1 MTAPTEKR
9 FEEYIETSLLSQGYS
24 TIHYSEYD
32 KQLCLIPDEVMTFLR
47 ESQPDPYKN
56 LFPRQSKST
65 TMRVLKHIS
74 DEIEKHGL
82 VEVLR
87 KGVKV
92 DGENL
97 NLIYFQPN
105 SGLNKDHEQLFKKNR
120 FTLVRQLRYSQ
131 NNENAL
137 DLVLFINGLP
147 VVTMELKS
155 TLNNQTY
162 KDAEKQYKTTRDPWD
177 ILFRFMRCIVHFCVD
192 DDYVSMTTKL
202 SGESTFFLPFNKGI
216 ENPNNLFG
224 YKTSYLWE
232 EVLTPES
239 ICDIIENFVHVAK
252 ETKTK
257 WDNTKKKAVD
267 SKSIVLVFPRYH
279 QLEVIRKLKE
289 TIREEGAGH
298 NYLIQHTTGSGK
310 SYSIG
315 WLAHLLTSLFQS
327 KVDTTRM
334 FDCVIVVTDRV
345 VLDRQLQA
353 TIKQL
358 EQTRGVVAGVEAG
371 SKQLKQFLQSG
382 KDIIITTIQKF
393 PYISSEIAGMKNKKF
408 AVIIDEVHSSQTGE
422 TAKHLKK
429 ALSSTGEIDEVENV
443 EDKLLKEIESRGKQ
457 PHISYFGFTGTPKNK
472 TLEIFGRRKEGGK
485 FEAFHY
491 YTMRQS
497 IHEGFTLDVLQNYT
511 TAKRYF
517 KVVKKDAEDK
527 EVPKEKAESAVLGFV
542 DSHPETIK
550 RKVEIILE
558 QFRNKTQ
565 YKIKGQA
572 RAMVVVRS
580 RLHCVLFFKEIT
592 RQMEEKG
599 FGYSCLVAFSGA
611 VVHNGEEFT
620 EDLLN
625 RGNRLAPGVSIAKG
639 MKDPRFKIMI
649 VSNKYQTGYDEPL
662 MHTMFIDKPLDGI
675 QCVQTLSRLNR
686 TLKGKTDTFILD
698 FVNKY
703 EDIIRAFKPFYTTTV
718 LSGETDKNKIYEI
731 EKKIMQFN
739 VFTKENVEQ
748 FAKEFYSDTASDEKF
763 QPLLNS
769 AVSKW
774 NELKYAETKKKF
786 KSEIQSYIRL
796 YGYISQIIT
805 IDDNY
810 YEKLFVY
817 LQYLNRKLPKTG
829 PIDLDIK
836 NTIDL
841 ESLRIDLLRESSHS
855 FDSKPGNVRP
865 IGAEGRLKPDEPKEL
880 LSKIISIIN
889 KTYGVSLTEED
900 QVILKEVNESI
911 QADDE
916 LRKFMIAD
924 NSEQNKKQKFT
935 DFLNKA
941 LRRYVI
947 HNLEFYKRIDNP
959 GIRSILLDEIY
970 RDYGRSGGRGYN
982 G

>member
-65 TMRVLKHIS
+65 TMSVLKHIS
-74 DEIEKHGL
+74 DEIDKHGL

-162 KDAEKQYKTTRDPWD
+162 KDAEKQYKTTRDPRD

-267 SKSIVLVFPRYH
+267 AKSIVLVFPRYH

-334 FDCVIVVTDRV
+334 FDYVIVVTDRV

-393 PYISSEIAGMKNKKF
+393 PYISGEIAGMKNKKF

-457 PHISYFGFTGTPKNK
+457 PHISYLGFTGTPKNK

-517 KVVKKDAEDK
+517 KVVKK
-527 EVPKEKAESAVLGFV
+527 G
-542 DSHPETIK
+542 
-550 RKVEIILE
+550 
-558 QFRNKTQ
+558 
-565 YKIKGQA
+565 
-572 RAMVVVRS
+572 
-580 RLHCVLFFKEIT
+580 C
-592 RQMEEKG
+592 
-599 FGYSCLVAFSGA
+599 
-611 VVHNGEEFT
+611 
-620 EDLLN
+620 
-625 RGNRLAPGVSIAKG
+625 
-639 MKDPRFKIMI
+639 
-649 VSNKYQTGYDEPL
+649 
-662 MHTMFIDKPLDGI
+662 
-675 QCVQTLSRLNR
+675 
-686 TLKGKTDTFILD
+686 
-698 FVNKY
+698 
-703 EDIIRAFKPFYTTTV
+703 
-718 LSGETDKNKIYEI
+718 
-731 EKKIMQFN
+731 
-739 VFTKENVEQ
+739 
-748 FAKEFYSDTASDEKF
+748 
-763 QPLLNS
+763 
-769 AVSKW
+769 
-774 NELKYAETKKKF
+774 
-786 KSEIQSYIRL
+786 
-796 YGYISQIIT
+796 
-805 IDDNY
+805 
-810 YEKLFVY
+810 
-817 LQYLNRKLPKTG
+817 
-829 PIDLDIK
+829 
-836 NTIDL
+836 
-841 ESLRIDLLRESSHS
+841 
-855 FDSKPGNVRP
+855 
-865 IGAEGRLKPDEPKEL
+865 
-880 LSKIISIIN
+880 
-889 KTYGVSLTEED
+889 
-900 QVILKEVNESI
+900 
-911 QADDE
+911 
-916 LRKFMIAD
+916 
-924 NSEQNKKQKFT
+924 
-935 DFLNKA
+935 
-941 LRRYVI
+941 
-947 HNLEFYKRIDNP
+947 
-959 GIRSILLDEIY
+959 
-970 RDYGRSGGRGYN
+970 GG
-982 G
+982 

>member
-32 KQLCLIPDEVMTFLR
+32 KQLCLIPDEVMTFLK

-56 LFPRQSKST
+56 LFPRKSKST

-162 KDAEKQYKTTRDPWD
+162 KDAEKQYKTTRDLRD

-257 WDNTKKKAVD
+257 WDNTKKRAVD
-267 SKSIVLVFPRYH
+267 TKSIVLVFPRYH

-527 EVPKEKAESAVLGFV
+527 EVPKEKAESAVL
-542 DSHPETIK
+542 E
-550 RKVEIILE
+550 
-558 QFRNKTQ
+558 
-565 YKIKGQA
+565 
-572 RAMVVVRS
+572 
-580 RLHCVLFFKEIT
+580 
-592 RQMEEKG
+592 
-599 FGYSCLVAFSGA
+599 
-611 VVHNGEEFT
+611 
-620 EDLLN
+620 
-625 RGNRLAPGVSIAKG
+625 
-639 MKDPRFKIMI
+639 
-649 VSNKYQTGYDEPL
+649 
-662 MHTMFIDKPLDGI
+662 
-675 QCVQTLSRLNR
+675 LSTH
-686 TLKGKTDTFILD
+686 TLK
-698 FVNKY
+698 
-703 EDIIRAFKPFYTTTV
+703 
-718 LSGETDKNKIYEI
+718 
-731 EKKIMQFN
+731 Q
-739 VFTKENVEQ
+739 
-748 FAKEFYSDTASDEKF
+748 
-763 QPLLNS
+763 
-769 AVSKW
+769 
-774 NELKYAETKKKF
+774 
-786 KSEIQSYIRL
+786 
-796 YGYISQIIT
+796 
-805 IDDNY
+805 
-810 YEKLFVY
+810 
-817 LQYLNRKLPKTG
+817 
-829 PIDLDIK
+829 
-836 NTIDL
+836 
-841 ESLRIDLLRESSHS
+841 
-855 FDSKPGNVRP
+855 
-865 IGAEGRLKPDEPKEL
+865 
-880 LSKIISIIN
+880 
-889 KTYGVSLTEED
+889 
-900 QVILKEVNESI
+900 
-911 QADDE
+911 
-916 LRKFMIAD
+916 
-924 NSEQNKKQKFT
+924 
-935 DFLNKA
+935 
-941 LRRYVI
+941 
-947 HNLEFYKRIDNP
+947 
-959 GIRSILLDEIY
+959 
-970 RDYGRSGGRGYN
+970 
-982 G
+982 